1 MLPIFDIPEHVVAG
15 VGRDNL
21 MGKIRNDVAKC
32 SERVGNQEMSH
43 KRKFELYVAKGSTR
57 IWTAADKFR
66 KTDLKENSEKLWP
79 MRYVKMFLEV
89 LRASF
94 DVVVIDLNPN
104 ADAMNREFCLHSD
117 CILVPTFPFLPTKS
131 FKKLIHRVTI
141 DWPKIAKARNIPLY
155 GFSLSFFFI
164 ELTVLT
170 M

>member
-117 CILVPTFPFLPTKS
+117 CILVRVV
-131 FKKLIHRVTI
+131 RVT
-141 DWPKIAKARNIPLY
+141 RSY
-155 GFSLSFFFI
+155 HSTHSLVFF
-164 ELTVLT
+164 ENN
-170 M
+170 